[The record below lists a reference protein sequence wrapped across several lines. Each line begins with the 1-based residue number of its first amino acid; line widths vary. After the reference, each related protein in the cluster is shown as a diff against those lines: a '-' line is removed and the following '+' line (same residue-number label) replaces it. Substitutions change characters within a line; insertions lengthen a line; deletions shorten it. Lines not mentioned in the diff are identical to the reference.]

1 MIDHTGIHVSDL
13 GRSKTFYT
21 QVLATL
27 GHGIRLELPDAVGFG
42 SSSPASGD
50 DPGGGFW
57 ITLAPPFVPRS
68 HVAFR
73 AQDAAQ
79 VRAFHQ
85 AALQAGGSDN
95 GAPGPR
101 PHYHAGYYAAF
112 VLDPDG
118 YNIEAVY
125 HGAGD
130 PAQVSTS

>member
-13 GRSKTFYT
+13 ARSKAFYL

-27 GHGIRLELPDAVGFG
+27 GHGIRQELPDAVGFG
-42 SSSPASGD
+42 SDPPAPGD

-57 ITLAPPFVPRS
+57 IAHAAPFVPRS

-79 VRAFHQ
+79 VRAFHA
-85 AALQAGGSDN
+85 AALQAGGTDN

-101 PHYHAGYYAAF
+101 ARYHPGYYAAF

-118 YNIEAVY
+118 YNIEAVC
-125 HGAGD
+125 HGRGDAGEGT
-130 PAQVSTS
+130 AG